1 MIRAQVSK
9 KVFVTL
15 PDSVHEDLERWADLQ
30 GRPTAN
36 LAAFLIETGINLGKE
51 KGDLPPKTETPTSS
65 TSRGSKDRGKK
76 GGEE

>member
-36 LAAFLIETGINLGKE
+36 LAAFLIEIGIRQGRE
-51 KGDLPPKTETPTSS
+51 KGDLPPKSDSTASS
-65 TSRGSKDRGKK
+65 TDGSKIRRRK
-76 GGEE
+76 GGEK

>member
-15 PDSVHEDLERWADLQ
+15 PDSVHEDLERWAALQ

-36 LAAFLIETGINLGKE
+36 LAAFLIETGINQGRE
-51 KGDLPPKTETPTSS
+51 KGDLPPKSDSIASS
-65 TSRGSKDRGKK
+65 TDGSKIRRRK
-76 GGEE
+76 GGEK